1 MLPHLSRQA
10 AILSWHNHTAP
21 RIITTTAT
29 ILPHEQ
35 MVVVESGGAYTVTL
49 PSVAE
54 AIGRE
59 FVVWCRAWAANI
71 TIADKADSLGWT
83 NMVIDTVNDTVLLKS
98 DGLQWHFSKKG
109 VA

>member
-1 MLPHLSRQA
+1 MLAFLGRQGT
-10 AILSWHNHTAP
+10 ILSWQNYTAP
-21 RIITTTAT
+21 RTITAAAV
-29 ILPHEQ
+29 IQPHEQ
-35 MVVVESGGAYTVTL
+35 MVIVESGTAYTVTL

-54 AIGRE
+54 AVGKEYVI
-59 FVVWCRAWAANI
+59 WCRAWAANI